1 MAFYDLNVH
10 EFMLH
15 IIWLFIGIQ
24 KVIERKSFDLILK
37 DRFSLYSIPL
47 PLKNI
52 QNTI

>member
-1 MAFYDLNVH
+1 MALYDLNVH
-10 EFMLH
+10 EFMI

-47 PLKNI
+47 PLKNT